1 MKTKLNCKFL
11 TLCDNEEAID
21 TLDKLITSEDTFVT
35 VTSSLI
41 TTITHGYEYM
51 TIDFSDVYIA
61 DANDYLWTVGGDK
74 VKDESI
80 QLVYLK
86 SKLKNLSSG
95 DIRFMFGAL
104 AARDAEVNRDRKRE
118 QSRKDRGHDY
128 SPDERNAVLLLVEKA
143 YDERKLPVVNR
154 GTDKDDEMNISL
166 PTPKTLSIARK
177 RARAIVRD
185 EFGIDLPN
193 RKKWDAW
200 KNYDKKAFFEQ
211 LESVKSQTKII
222 KESHSEAI

>member
-21 TLDKLITSEDTFVT
+21 TLDKLIISEDTFVT

-61 DANDYLWTVGGDK
+61 DADDYLWTVGGDK

>member
-21 TLDKLITSEDTFVT
+21 TLDKLIISEDTFVT

-61 DANDYLWTVGGDK
+61 DADDYLWTVGGDK

-128 SPDERNAVLLLVEKA
+128 SLDERNAVLLLVEKA
-143 YDERKLPVVNR
+143 YDERKLPVVNMD
-154 GTDKDDEMNISL
+154 TDKDDEMNISL

-211 LESVKSQTKII
+211 LASVKAQAKII

>member
-80 QLVYLK
+80 QLAYLK
-86 SKLKNLSSG
+86 SKLENLSSG
-95 DIRFMFGAL
+95 DIRFMISAL

-118 QSRKDRGHDY
+118 QSRKDRGYDY
-128 SPDERNAVLLLVEKA
+128 TPDERNAVLLLVEKA

-154 GTDKDDEMNISL
+154 DTDKDDEMNISL

-185 EFGIDLPN
+185 VFGIDLPN

-200 KNYDKKAFFEQ
+200 KDYEKKDFFKQ
-211 LESVKSQTKII
+211 LESVKQQAKII

>member
-21 TLDKLITSEDTFVT
+21 TLDKLIISEDTFVT

-61 DANDYLWTVGGDK
+61 DADDYLWTVGGDK

-86 SKLKNLSSG
+86 SKLENLSSG

-154 GTDKDDEMNISL
+154 DTDKDDEMNISL

-177 RARAIVRD
+177 RARAIIRD

-200 KNYDKKAFFEQ
+200 KDYDKKAFFEQ
-211 LESVKSQTKII
+211 LESVKAKAKII
-222 KESHSEAI
+222 KESHSERR

>member
-11 TLCDNEEAID
+11 TLCDNEEATD
-21 TLDKLITSEDTFVT
+21 TLDNLIASEDTFVT

-61 DANDYLWTVGGDK
+61 DADDYLWTVGGDK

-86 SKLKNLSSG
+86 SKLENLSSG

-154 GTDKDDEMNISL
+154 DTDKDDEMNISL

-177 RARAIVRD
+177 RARAIIRD

-200 KNYDKKAFFEQ
+200 KDYDKEVFFKQ

-222 KESHSEAI
+222 KQSHSERR